1 MNQLIRKD
9 CKDHND
15 RTDFL
20 RNMGSQYHLSIR
32 DGVLGVLLTLMVAVL
47 GACST

>member
-1 MNQLIRKD
+1 MSQFIRKA
-9 CKDHND
+9 HND
-15 RTDFL
+15 RIDFL

-32 DGVLGVLLTLMVAVL
+32 DGVLGVLLALMVAVL